1 MFFIILLSILLSRLE
16 STGTP
21 GKFNRLGLKR
31 LERATTV
38 MQAIGIGQRASWLTR
53 RPDEDAR
60 RDLKGLCIQYVANRS
75 IDVICPLYKV
85 EAI

>member
-1 MFFIILLSILLSRLE
+1 MNMSIVVLLSILLSRLE

-38 MQAIGIGQRASWLTR
+38 LQAIGIGQRASWVTR
-53 RPDEDAR
+53 RPTSDY
-60 RDLKGLCIQYVANRS
+60 GLIRA
-75 IDVICPLYKV
+75 
-85 EAI
+85 